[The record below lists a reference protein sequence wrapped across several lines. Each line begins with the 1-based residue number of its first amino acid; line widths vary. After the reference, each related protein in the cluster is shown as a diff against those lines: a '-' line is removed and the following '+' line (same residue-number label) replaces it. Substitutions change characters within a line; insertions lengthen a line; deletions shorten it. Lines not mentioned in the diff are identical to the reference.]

1 MLRPFFFSR
10 FFTALVFVLIS
21 GGAIGCTIPVFR
33 YALDR
38 WEPDAFELLLP
49 ASAVGDTALNQ
60 LLRPLRANGKAN
72 LKITNSTDASLTAAT
87 LRTARLGGQS
97 LWSGPLDATQLD
109 LILDSPARR
118 QIIEKILAGDSV
130 IWVIADDGSPA
141 ESAEA
146 DRIAKRLQFLQNVA
160 ALPIQDPNDPD
171 SQLGPGPPLLLQFTT
186 LRLRR
191 DDPSEALLLKML
203 AGPSAEVDPLK
214 QSFAAAVFGRGR
226 VLGAWPLSNLDNTA
240 LEDACMFLVGRCSCR
255 VKDQNP
261 GWDILLN
268 VDWDQALRQTLTPPT
283 TAAVPTPALP
293 SPDTV
298 QTAPESPDSTFS
310 QSVTLSPEGLVHE
323 VKFNSSEH
331 TLHTSTTIFPS
342 WQLISIA
349 ALLAIGAAFVFFS
362 KKS

>member
-1 MLRPFFFSR
+1 MLRPFYTKR
-10 FFTALVFVLIS
+10 ITIALITVLI
-21 GGAIGCTIPVFR
+21 GGVAIGCTIPVFR

-38 WEPDAFELLLP
+38 WEPDAFELQLP
-49 ASAVGDTALNQ
+49 SSAAGDTALNQ

-72 LKITNSTDASLTAAT
+72 LKITNSTNPDLTTPT

-109 LILDSPARR
+109 LILDSPVRH
-118 QIIEKILAGDSV
+118 QIVKKILAGDSV

-146 DRIAKRLQFLQNVA
+146 ERITKRLQFLQNVA

-191 DDPSEALLLKML
+191 DDPAEALLLKML
-203 AGPSAEVDPLK
+203 AGPSAEIDPLK

-226 VLGAWPLSNLDNTA
+226 VLGAWPLASLDNTA

-268 VDWDQALRQTLTPPT
+268 VDWDQALRKALTPT
-283 TAAVPTPALP
+283 VATAAPPASE
-293 SPDTV
+293 SPE
-298 QTAPESPDSTFS
+298 PESADSTFP
-310 QSVTLSPEGLVHE
+310 QTITLKSDGLVHE
-323 VKFNSSEH
+323 VKSNSPEH
-331 TLHTSTTIFPS
+331 SLHTTTTILPS

-349 ALLAIGAAFVFFS
+349 TLLAISAAVVFFG